1 MAATRQVVHQALR
14 PGGRLAFESRD
25 PGKKAWLEW
34 NRDQTYR
41 RVVIPSA
48 GPVQTCT
55 DLTKIEGS
63 LVSIRK
69 TWSST
74 RSVTHPTGPGVSSSS
89 SPAGPRDDSEI
100 TWRQTRHKP

>member
-34 NRDQTYR
+34 NRDQIYR

-69 TWSST
+69 TFVFDSDSAVLTSDST
-74 RSVTHPTGPGVSSSS
+74 LRFRS
-89 SPAGPRDDSEI
+89 RDELVN
-100 TWRQTRHKP
+100 